1 MARMTPSPPGLVRIF
16 DRAVRPLA
24 GTTRR
29 KMFGYPALCV
39 RGNMFAGLVRDRMIL
54 RLGEEDRRRFLEREG
69 ATPFV
74 AMGRPMKQWAV
85 VPPALVESPAR
96 LRPWLRRALAHGRAL
111 PPKPARRVGRCAPRC
126 DQPWGRTSRAR

>member
-1 MARMTPSPPGLVRIF
+1 VARMTPSPPGLVRIF

-111 PPKPARRVGRCAPRC
+111 PPKPARRVGRCGPSCA
-126 DQPWGRTSRAR
+126 QAWARTSRAR

>member
-1 MARMTPSPPGLVRIF
+1 MTPSPPGLVRIF

-111 PPKPARRVGRCAPRC
+111 PPKPARRVGRCGPSCA
-126 DQPWGRTSRAR
+126 QAWARTSRAR